1 MLNRNPDDKA
11 DVEKVEDCS
20 ADADKRAPP
29 TRAVDTYT
37 PAEIRVV
44 VRKLDFRL
52 MPLCFV
58 LYTFSVLDRSNL
70 GNAKL
75 AGMASDIDLSG
86 NRYQWLGTA

>member
-1 MLNRNPDDKA
+1 MSHTNPDDKA

-20 ADADKRAPP
+20 ADADKRALP
-29 TRAVDTYT
+29 TRAVDVYT
-37 PAEIRVV
+37 PGEIRAV
-44 VRKLDFRL
+44 VRQLDFRL